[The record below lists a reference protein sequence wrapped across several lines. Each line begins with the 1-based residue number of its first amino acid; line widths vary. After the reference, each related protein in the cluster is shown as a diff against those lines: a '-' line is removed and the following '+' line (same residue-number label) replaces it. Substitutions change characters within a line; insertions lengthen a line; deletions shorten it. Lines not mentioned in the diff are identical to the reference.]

1 MSGRVALIT
10 GGNSGIGRAAASQ
23 LLARGWEV
31 VIATR
36 RPAAGAAAVEALA
49 RGAGDGGGAVSW
61 VELDLARL
69 ESVRTCAQE
78 VGERWPR
85 LDALINNAGT
95 VRSTRELSVD
105 GFELSFQTN
114 HLGHFLLTHVLRE
127 ALRAAVALN
136 GEARVVNVTSK
147 MHTRSKG
154 IDFDDLTMERGY
166 GPLRAYADT
175 KLANVYFTREL
186 ARRWPEVRAYAVHP
200 GGVRTELGR
209 WGRAARSDGLGLV
222 AGESLHAVG
231 GRRREADR
239 AAGGGCGRGGGER
252 RVLRSVR
259 AAQADA
265 GRGGRCGGAAAVG
278 GECGIRGALGEG
290 AGDPLISIPA
300 WTACGS

>member
-200 GGVRTELGR
+200 GGVRTELGGGGELR
-209 WGRAARSDGLGLV
+209 GPMGWGWWLVSRFMRS
-222 AGESLHAVG
+222 
-231 GRRREADR
+231 
-239 AAGGGCGRGGGER
+239 AGGGAKPI
-252 RVLRSVR
+252 VR
-259 AAQADA
+259 LAADA
-265 GRGGRCGGAAAVG
+265 DVAEVSGAYFDRFAQRRLTRVAADDAAARRLWEVSAGFVG
-278 GECGIRGALGEG
+278 L
-290 AGDPLISIPA
+290 
-300 WTACGS
+300 